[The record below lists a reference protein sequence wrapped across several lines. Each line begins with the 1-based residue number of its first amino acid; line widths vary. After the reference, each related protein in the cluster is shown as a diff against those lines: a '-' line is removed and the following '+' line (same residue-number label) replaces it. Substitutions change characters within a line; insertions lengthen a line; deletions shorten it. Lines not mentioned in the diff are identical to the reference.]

1 MMVTVVVV
9 MKALTMAVLVA
20 ASQVWL
26 LTLVSLVAVVLVM
39 ARVATTE
46 ANLYNTKSRNSLD
59 KAAIWGLKAFT
70 QEGETQHS
78 PNGAFTVWG
87 MNTACVEGRECVVVE

>member
-26 LTLVSLVAVVLVM
+26 LTLVSLLVIVVVM
-39 ARVATTE
+39 ARVASVE
-46 ANLYNTKSRNSLD
+46 ASLYNTTNTNTLA
-59 KAAIWGLKAFT
+59 KAAMWGLKAFT
-70 QEGETQHS
+70 QEGES
-78 PNGAFTVWG
+78 PQSVGVPLG
-87 MNTACVEGRECVVVE
+87 G